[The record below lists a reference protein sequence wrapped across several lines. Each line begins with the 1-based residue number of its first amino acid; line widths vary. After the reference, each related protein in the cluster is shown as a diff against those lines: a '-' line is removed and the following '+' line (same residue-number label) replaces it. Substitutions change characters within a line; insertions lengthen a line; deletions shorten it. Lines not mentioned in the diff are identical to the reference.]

1 MFRYIMITS
10 FFVLST
16 TCYVQGSE
24 LNVKTNNKATPA
36 DILSSI
42 ENPIKEEE
50 PTFAKLFT
58 GSAELGVLYK
68 TGNTNSGDLKTGF
81 DLRIEQG
88 QWLSL
93 LNFDLLIK
101 KADIK
106 DSDTGESHFETTD
119 EKWSIAS
126 QTNYKINNSD
136 KNYVYLNLWYEDNNF
151 NSFTNQSSVSSG
163 WGRQW
168 YQTDKA
174 SLWADIGPGYK
185 KDIIKAT
192 DTEIEKIEDSVI
204 IQAQALYIR
213 QLGENVEFKQYF
225 SMKYAIKEDE
235 NSLYKAE
242 TSITTKLISTLQLK
256 FTFTVDYN
264 SFVEANKKNADTQTA
279 MTLVYSF

>member
-1 MFRYIMITS
+1 MITS

-16 TCYVQGSE
+16 ACYAQGSE
-24 LNVKTNNKATPA
+24 VKIKENNKATPA

-42 ENPIKEEE
+42 ENPIKKEG
-50 PTFAKLFT
+50 PPLAKLFT

-81 DLRIEQG
+81 DLRIEKG

-106 DSDTGESHFETTD
+106 NSDTDEVHFETTD

-126 QTNYKINNSD
+126 QTNYKINNSE

-151 NSFTNQSSVSSG
+151 NSFTSQSSVSSG
-163 WGRQW
+163 WGRHW

-192 DTEIEKIEDSVI
+192 DTEVEKVEDSII
-204 IQAQALYIR
+204 IQAQTLYIR

-225 SMKYAIKEDE
+225 SMKYAIKKNE

-264 SFVEANKKNADTQTA
+264 SLVEENKKNTDTQTA